1 MDRQTDWTG
10 WKKINK
16 EGRTDRGGPKKNDG
30 RTDPQNMT
38 QPNRKRRRM
47 VSTPR
52 NGRNREAD
60 RTGEFRDRWWCH
72 RSKEDGVGGYGDG
85 WRPLVNEDNEE
96 DRNVLKRWTK
106 RGEGG
111 VVVQNFKESE
121 KVRVCLK
128 NHIEKG

>member
-1 MDRQTDWTG
+1 
-10 WKKINK
+10 
-16 EGRTDRGGPKKNDG
+16 
-30 RTDPQNMT
+30 
-38 QPNRKRRRM
+38 M

-96 DRNVLKRWTK
+96 DRNVLKRRTTDEK
-106 RGEGG
+106 GG
-111 VVVQNFKESE
+111 VVVIVQNFKEWE
-121 KVRVCLK
+121 KVCGGK
-128 NHIEKG
+128 IM